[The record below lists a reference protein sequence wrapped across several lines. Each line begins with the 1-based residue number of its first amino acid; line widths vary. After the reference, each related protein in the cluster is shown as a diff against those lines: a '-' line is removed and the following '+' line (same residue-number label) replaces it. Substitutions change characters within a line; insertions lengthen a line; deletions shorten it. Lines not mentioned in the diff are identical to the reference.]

1 MSLQKRKKI
10 FKKVGEEKI
19 KINHVCE
26 VGVYLPHSSNILD
39 FINEG
44 IKTTLVEP
52 DPASINAIR
61 EVFQDNKKLT
71 LYPVAVFDF
80 HGTVELSQK
89 ASSTFVSSLSASPA
103 LINENYQVL
112 ENEKFTVD
120 CVKFNEIDDGTIDLL
135 SVDTEGCEWYVLKY
149 LISRPSI
156 ISLETHGKFYTN
168 GFINE
173 IKEWINLNGYKVWY
187 KDGSDTVYVKEKLF
201 EVSLKERI
209 ELLIQNIKIKLVK
222 LKKPFR
228 KFKRKKSS
236 NKEGH
241 G

>member
-1 MSLQKRKKI
+1 MGLQKRKKI
-10 FKKVGEEKI
+10 YNKVKEKRI
-19 KINHVCE
+19 NINHVCE
-26 VGVYLPHSSNILD
+26 VGVYLPQSSNILD
-39 FINEG
+39 FINEE

-61 EVFQDNKKLT
+61 KEFQEKKKVT
-71 LYPVAVFDF
+71 LHPVAVFDY

-89 ASSTFVSSLSASPA
+89 LSSTFVSSLSASPA
-103 LINENYQVL
+103 LINEDYQVL

-120 CVKFNEIDDGTIDLL
+120 CVKFDEIDDGTIDLL

-149 LISRPSI
+149 LVSRPSI

-173 IKEWINLNGYKVWY
+173 INEWINLNDYKIWY
-187 KDGSDTVYVKEKLF
+187 KDGSDTVFVKENLF
-201 EVSLKERI
+201 ELSLKERI
-209 ELLIQNIKIKLVK
+209 ELLIQDIKIKLVK

-228 KFKRKKSS
+228 KFKRKKII
-236 NKEGH
+236 KR
-241 G
+241 